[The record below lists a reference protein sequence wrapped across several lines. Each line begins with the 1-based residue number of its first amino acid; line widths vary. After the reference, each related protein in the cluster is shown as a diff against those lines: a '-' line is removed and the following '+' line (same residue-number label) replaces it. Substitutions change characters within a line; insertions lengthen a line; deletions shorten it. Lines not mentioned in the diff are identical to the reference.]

1 MTELIITSTIIIL
14 VVLILRTALRNHVR
28 HCCIYAL
35 WLMVVL
41 RLAIPVTVIRSPLS
55 VLNYINSDTLT
66 NLSSDTSPAPKSDSD
81 NTHIYTDNPDLSA
94 FDSVLPMSNSAP
106 ADNNSDNKNVN
117 YIKNTPSVNTKT
129 TTPKYIL
136 LSVWI
141 FGSIIL
147 GIFFITVNVLFYHKL
162 VTTRRLLEKYTTGKI
177 NVYLVEDL
185 NSPCIFG
192 LFCPAVYLN
201 PKALENPKNIEYILA
216 HELCHLRHGDLF
228 WSFIRC
234 LLITVYWFHPLVW
247 CAAILSKRDCEYACD
262 ESVLLQYERTST
274 AENEFHTI
282 RTEYG
287 STLLFLIPQNTF
299 SSFGIASTSMTSGKK
314 VLKQRITYIVKKP
327 KTTLL
332 TVTILIAASLLAIGC
347 TLTLSDNTNL
357 TTPDETQTESV
368 SEYHIPDGDFPEMAK
383 HPGDMIYSSSLYLDN
398 GRHTLQVVMTEAHY
412 HVLPE
417 NKNHLSGS
425 FVIQLL
431 GEDNT
436 LISETPLHS
445 GGFTSELGT
454 HIDVTPELLENT
466 FEWDGKWFIHRI
478 PYSENGETLYAV
490 SVYRI
495 AEDCTFSR
503 FTPDESV
510 PGELLSPDP
519 DFIIV
524 DNYFRCV
531 PNIWVNT
538 REGFNTNFWENYVTI
553 QNTTHLSFYT
563 FHDESSTIS
572 LSEDYSGRGEGED
585 IDAAMKRSEIRWM
598 MAFPDHFAT
607 TNEPLEIVNSS
618 RGVEGGYCP
627 IDPAIADDEL
637 SLVEYI
643 ADAYTELSLSGYNSR
658 EEIRLALFETGD
670 NDGNPLYK
678 MVNGILCGNST
689 YYQGV
694 PFSFS
699 HPVAVSVNNN
709 HSIIYYLSHGID
721 SRMLAKMEVIK
732 CDDGKWRISS
742 NPEHVI
748 QYYNGEPLF
757 PMSTYETHGP

>member
-28 HCCIYAL
+28 HCYIYAL

-41 RLAIPVTVIRSPLS
+41 RLAIPVTFIHSPLS
-55 VLNYINSDTLT
+55 VLNYINGETLT
-66 NLSSDTSPAPKSDSD
+66 NLSSDMSPAPKSDSG
-81 NTHIYTDNPDLSA
+81 NTHTGSPDLSA
-94 FDSVLPMSNSAP
+94 PVSDAPVSNSVP
-106 ADNNSDNKNVN
+106 ADSNTDTKKAD
-117 YIKNTPSVNTKT
+117 YTENTPSVNTNT
-129 TTPKYIL
+129 ATPKSIL
-136 LSVWI
+136 FSVWI
-141 FGSIIL
+141 FGSVIL
-147 GIFFITVNVLFYHKL
+147 GIFFITVNILFYHKL
-162 VTTRRLLEKYTTGKI
+162 VTTRRLLEQYTTGKI
-177 NVYLVEDL
+177 NVYIVEDL

-234 LLITVYWFHPLVW
+234 LLTTVYWFHPLVW
-247 CAAILSKRDCEYACD
+247 CAAILSKKDCEYACD
-262 ESVLLQYERTST
+262 ESVLLQYERTFSV
-274 AENEFHTI
+274 ENEFHTV

-287 STLLFLIPQNTF
+287 STLLSLIPQNTF
-299 SSFGIASTSMTSGKK
+299 SPFGIASTSMAARKK
-314 VLKQRITYIVKKP
+314 TLKQRITYIAQKP
-327 KTTLL
+327 KSTLL
-332 TVTILIAASLLAIGC
+332 TVTVLIAASLLAIGC
-347 TLTLSDNTNL
+347 TLTSSDNTDL
-357 TTPDETQTESV
+357 TTPDETQTEPV
-368 SEYHIPDGDFPEMAK
+368 SENHIPDEDFPEMAK
-383 HPGDMIYSSSLYLDN
+383 HPGDVIYSSSLYLDN

-417 NKNHLSGS
+417 NKNHLSGK

-454 HIDVTPELLENT
+454 HIDVTPELLKNT
-466 FEWDGKWFIHRI
+466 FEWEGKWFIYQI
-478 PYSENGETLYAV
+478 PYTENGETLYAA

-495 AEDCTFSR
+495 AEDGTFTR
-503 FTPDESV
+503 LIPDESV
-510 PGELLSPDP
+510 PGELRSPDP
-519 DFIIV
+519 DFIIT

-531 PNIWVNT
+531 PNIWINS
-538 REGFNTNFWENYVTI
+538 RDGFNRNFWENYVTV

-563 FHDESSTIS
+563 FNDESNSIS
-572 LSEDYSGRGEGED
+572 LSEDYSGRGKGED
-585 IDAAMKRSEIRWM
+585 IDAAMKKFKIRSMIS
-598 MAFPDHFAT
+598 FPDHFAT

-627 IDPAIADDEL
+627 IDSAVATDEL

-643 ADAYTELSLSGYNSR
+643 ADAYADLSLSGYNSR
-658 EEIRLALFETGD
+658 EEIRIALFETKD
-670 NDGNPLYK
+670 YDGYPLYK
-678 MVNGILCGNST
+678 MVNSILCGNST
-689 YYQGV
+689 YYAGV
-694 PFSFS
+694 PYSGS
-699 HPVAVSVNNN
+699 QPVAVSVDDT
-709 HSIIYYLSHGID
+709 HTIIYFLSHGVD

-742 NPEHVI
+742 NPEYII
-748 QYYNGEPLF
+748 QYYNGKPLF
-757 PMSTYETHGP
+757 PMSIYETHGP